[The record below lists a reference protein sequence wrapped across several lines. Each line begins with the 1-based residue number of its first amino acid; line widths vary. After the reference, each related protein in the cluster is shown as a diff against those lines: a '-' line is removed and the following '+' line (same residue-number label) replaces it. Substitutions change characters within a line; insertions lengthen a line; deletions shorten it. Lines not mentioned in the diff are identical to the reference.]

1 MQRVVLLSTLGYEI
15 QTEREV
21 PPSHDSSSHLSD
33 GGNEWPLNPGGTL
46 SVYVIGKT
54 VASPRIY
61 YVKQH
66 SFWVLNTKY
75 AFSQLFLSWEENWIQ
90 RFVKNKISRHKGCI
104 PEKGGARVIERCSPT
119 HLVGHGHKRLPT
131 RPPVEHEATGE
142 WTRRACGYWQ
152 SHRQQHDAKRPQ
164 VCSDLPGHLKTPKNR
179 WRFLF
184 FFLFFFCNW

>member
-75 AFSQLFLSWEENWIQ
+75 AFSQLFLSWEEN
-90 RFVKNKISRHKGCI
+90 
-104 PEKGGARVIERCSPT
+104 
-119 HLVGHGHKRLPT
+119 
-131 RPPVEHEATGE
+131 
-142 WTRRACGYWQ
+142 
-152 SHRQQHDAKRPQ
+152 
-164 VCSDLPGHLKTPKNR
+164 
-179 WRFLF
+179 
-184 FFLFFFCNW
+184 